1 MPEVSSTDA
10 GRIIGVSQ
18 RTIVNYVDNGVI
30 EARRMGL
37 RKVIRIDID
46 ELRRVAQVY
55 QYRFDEDLA
64 TQLAK

>member
-1 MPEVSSTDA
+1 MPEVSSTEA

-18 RTIVNYVDNGVI
+18 RTIVNYVDNGVM

-37 RKVIRIDID
+37 RKVIRIDLD
-46 ELRRVAQVY
+46 ELRRVAAVY
-55 QYRFDEDLA
+55 QYRFDEELA